1 MELIRILALL
11 FFAIFLSFPLI
22 AQNDETI
29 SVDASIVV
37 ANVFV
42 TDSNG
47 KAVTGLERRLFRIF
61 EDGVEQKLESFSSED
76 TPFAAVILLDTS
88 GSMEGR
94 VSLARS
100 AAIQFLDRLRADDF
114 VAIYNFDSKVKLVQ
128 DFSNSRDIRDQVY
141 DLKSDGMT
149 VLNDAVYKASELLS
163 ARPEKRKA
171 IIVLSDGADTMSGKS
186 ADKALQTA
194 LAAGA
199 TIYTV
204 DMSAINDNSVGRR
217 TNQLVLKDFAEK
229 TGGKFI
235 ATPGGQAMREA
246 FRSIVGEIGVQ
257 YTLAYSPINTQ
268 KDGKWRA
275 IEVRVTRPNLSIR
288 TRKGYKAP
296 KK

>member
-1 MELIRILALL
+1 MESIRILALFL
-11 FFAIFLSFPLI
+11 LTIFLSLSLI
-22 AQNDETI
+22 AQDDEPI

-37 ANVFV
+37 ANVFI

-100 AAIQFLDRLRADDF
+100 AAIQFLDGLRADDF

-186 ADKALQTA
+186 ADKALQNA
-194 LAAGA
+194 LTAGA

-204 DMSAINDNSVGRR
+204 DMSSINDNSVGRR

-268 KDGKWRA
+268 KNGKWRA

>member
-1 MELIRILALL
+1 MESIRILALFL
-11 FFAIFLSFPLI
+11 LTIFLSLSLI
-22 AQNDETI
+22 AQDDEPI

-37 ANVFV
+37 ANVSV

-100 AAIQFLDRLRADDF
+100 AAIQFLDGLRADDF

-128 DFSNSRDIRDQVY
+128 DFSSSRDIRDQVY

-186 ADKALQTA
+186 ADKALQNA
-194 LAAGA
+194 LTAGA

-204 DMSAINDNSVGRR
+204 DMSSINDNSVGRR

-257 YTLAYSPINTQ
+257 YTLAYSPTNTQ

-275 IEVRVTRPNLSIR
+275 IEVRVARPNLSIR